1 MEEHLKKTYG
11 FNKFRPY
18 QKDIINDLLSKENV
32 VAILP
37 TGGGKSLLYQFPA
50 TFTKKI
56 TVVVSPLISLMN
68 DQCKYLNS
76 RNIKTV
82 CLNSE
87 SFVVPSE
94 YCDYQI
100 IYTTPEFITS
110 RIKAFLKIKDNIGL
124 FAIDE
129 AHCISQWSHDF
140 RPSYQKLSILV
151 EQFIDVPLLAVTATA
166 TPRVLD
172 EIYDYLNITEANE
185 YSLGTRRT
193 NLAIS
198 VRSKFEFAHCEFT
211 QPTIVYVQ
219 TRKLCEKLHREF
231 ITQGISSAKYHGGMK
246 KDEKEKSHEL
256 FINAKI
262 MVIVA
267 TISYGMG
274 IDKADI
280 RHVVNYGVPA
290 NIESYYQE
298 IGRAGRDGIE
308 SRATLYYDD
317 NDFTTTAYLISLS
330 TDESQI
336 KIKTAG
342 MNIFRNFLQEKI
354 ICRQQ
359 MIDYYFN
366 TGKFANEKV
375 VSDIPKCNK
384 CDNCMRDDKPEII
397 DLSKHS
403 ESIVSFINNNKRKK
417 SHDWGLKKIISLIQ
431 KNNTIQPEK
440 SDKWV
445 KDVIEILITKNILKR
460 YKAGYGFVIGMGSVN
475 LTNILPIKER
485 IDQSISKFKFH
496 IPENKLNKLMTLR
509 NKLADKFNIAPSS
522 FINDRVIM
530 NIHDN
535 SPKNITELWAIDG
548 ISDMFIMSPGCS
560 EFMEEYT
567 RLRKQVSS
575 TKENGKENGKEK
587 GKGKGKGK
595 GKEKSKGK
603 GRKGNRNNICELYK
617 QGKSMKEMTEILS
630 VKMQTIE
637 SHILDIYENNEDIEV
652 DLNYFELT
660 SKKQECINLAIKKV
674 GTTFLKPIKDIV
686 GKDVTYGQIKL
697 CLLLNKM

>member
-11 FNKFRPY
+11 FNKFREY
-18 QKDIINDLLSKENV
+18 QKDIINDLLNKENV

-50 TFTKKI
+50 TFTNKI
-56 TVVVSPLISLMN
+56 TIVVSPLISLMN

-87 SFVVPSE
+87 SFVTPSE

-110 RIKAFLKIKDNIGL
+110 RIKAFLNIKDNIGL

-140 RPSYQKLSILV
+140 RPSYQKLSILT
-151 EQFIDVPLLAVTATA
+151 EQFTVPLLAVTATA

-172 EIYDYLNITEANE
+172 EIYDYLNITETNE

-193 NLAIS
+193 NLSIS
-198 VRSKFEFAHCEFT
+198 VRSKFEFSQCEFT
-211 QPTIVYVQ
+211 EPTIVYVQ

-231 ITQGISSAKYHGGMK
+231 ITQGISSAKYHGGMI

-256 FINAKI
+256 FINGKI

-267 TISYGMG
+267 TISFGMG
-274 IDKADI
+274 IDKSDI
-280 RHVVNYGVPA
+280 RHVINYGVPA

-298 IGRAGRDGIE
+298 IGRAGRDGIQ

-336 KIKTAG
+336 KIKTTG
-342 MNIFRNFLQEKI
+342 MNIFRSFLQEKN

-359 MIDYYFN
+359 MIDYYFD
-366 TGKFANEKV
+366 TGKLANEKDV
-375 VSDIPKCNK
+375 IDIPKCNI
-384 CDNCMRDDKPEII
+384 CDNCTQTDKPEII
-397 DLSKHS
+397 DLSKES
-403 ESIVSFINNNKRKK
+403 ESIVTFINNNKRKK
-417 SHDWGLKKIISLIQ
+417 GHDWGLKKIISLIQ

-440 SDKWV
+440 TDKWV
-445 KDVIEILITKNILKR
+445 KDVIEILIKKNILKR
-460 YKAGYGFVIGMGSVN
+460 YKAGYGFVIGIGSIK
-475 LTNILPIKER
+475 LSNILPIKER
-485 IDQSISKFKFH
+485 IDKCIAKFKFH

-560 EFMEEYT
+560 EFMDEYT
-567 RLRKQVSS
+567 QLRKQYAS
-575 TKENGKENGKEK
+575 TKGNQKT
-587 GKGKGKGK
+587 
-595 GKEKSKGK
+595 K
-603 GRKGNRNNICELYK
+603 GRKGKTGKTGKTRNNIYELYK
-617 QGKSMKEMTEILS
+617 QGKTMKEMSQILS
-630 VKMQTIE
+630 FKMQTIE
-637 SHILDIYENNEDIEV
+637 SHVLYIYENNDDIEV

-660 SKKQECINLAIKKV
+660 SEKQECINLAIKKV

-686 GKDVTYGQIKL
+686 GKNVTYGQIKL
-697 CLLLNKM
+697 CILLAKI

>member
-110 RIKAFLKIKDNIGL
+110 RTKAFLKIKDNIGL

-140 RPSYQKLSILV
+140 RPSYQKLSILA

-267 TISYGMG
+267 TISFGMG

-298 IGRAGRDGIE
+298 IGRAGRDGIQ

-330 TDESQI
+330 TDETQI
-336 KIKTAG
+336 KIKTAA

-359 MIDYYFN
+359 MIDYYFD
-366 TGKFANEKV
+366 TGKFANENDV
-375 VSDIPKCNK
+375 IGIPKCNK

-403 ESIVSFINNNKRKK
+403 KLIVSFINNNKRKK
-417 SHDWGLKKIISLIQ
+417 GHDWGLKKIISLIQ
-431 KNNTIQPEK
+431 KNNTIQPWK
-440 SDKWV
+440 
-445 KDVIEILITKNILKR
+445 I
-460 YKAGYGFVIGMGSVN
+460 
-475 LTNILPIKER
+475 
-485 IDQSISKFKFH
+485 
-496 IPENKLNKLMTLR
+496 
-509 NKLADKFNIAPSS
+509 
-522 FINDRVIM
+522 
-530 NIHDN
+530 
-535 SPKNITELWAIDG
+535 
-548 ISDMFIMSPGCS
+548 
-560 EFMEEYT
+560 
-567 RLRKQVSS
+567 
-575 TKENGKENGKEK
+575 
-587 GKGKGKGK
+587 
-595 GKEKSKGK
+595 
-603 GRKGNRNNICELYK
+603 
-617 QGKSMKEMTEILS
+617 
-630 VKMQTIE
+630 
-637 SHILDIYENNEDIEV
+637 
-652 DLNYFELT
+652 
-660 SKKQECINLAIKKV
+660 
-674 GTTFLKPIKDIV
+674 
-686 GKDVTYGQIKL
+686 
-697 CLLLNKM
+697 